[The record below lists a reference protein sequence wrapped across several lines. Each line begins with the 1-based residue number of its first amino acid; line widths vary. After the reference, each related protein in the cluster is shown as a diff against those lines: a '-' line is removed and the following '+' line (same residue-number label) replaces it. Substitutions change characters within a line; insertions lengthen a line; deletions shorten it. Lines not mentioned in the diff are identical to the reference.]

1 MTRRGSRRSLLAAPT
16 VVLAVALVL
25 SGCSGGDAPSAG
37 SSPSASSS
45 RGAPSSDAP
54 SSAAREPAPPSP
66 SATVEPAVTDA
77 DRGAG
82 LTSDVVPESGP
93 GTTTVVP
100 GSTAGSGRGQR
111 VRVRVE
117 VEDGLPVDG
126 EAFAAFV
133 MDTLTDARGWSRE
146 GWDFVRTDADA
157 DVVLLL
163 ASPVT
168 SAQRCA
174 PLETLGE
181 LSCRNGQ
188 AVVLTLRRWSLG
200 ADAYGEDRTRY
211 RQYLVSHEVGHFIGK
226 DHVGCPGPGEP
237 SPTMLQQSKGVGD
250 CAAQPWPYPGGPVT
264 STG

>member
-1 MTRRGSRRSLLAAPT
+1 M
-16 VVLAVALVL
+16 ALVL
-25 SGCSGGDAPSAG
+25 SGCSGEGAT
-37 SSPSASSS
+37 
-45 RGAPSSDAP
+45 RGAPSADP
-54 SSAAREPAPPSP
+54 SSSPAPLSPSPEPAPPSP
-66 SATVEPAVTDA
+66 SATVEPAVTEA

-100 GSTAGSGRGQR
+100 GSTAGSGAGQR

-126 EAFAAFV
+126 EDFASFV
-133 MDTLTDARGWSRE
+133 MATLTDARGWSRE

-157 DVVLLL
+157 DVAVVL
-163 ASPVT
+163 ASPLT

-181 LSCRNGQ
+181 LSCRNGED
-188 AVVLTLRRWSLG
+188 VVLTLRRWTLG
-200 ADAYGEDRTRY
+200 AEAYGEDRTRY

-226 DHVGCPGPGEP
+226 GHVGCPGPGEP
-237 SPTMLQQSKGVGD
+237 SPTMMQQSKGVGE
-250 CAAQPWPYPGGPVT
+250 CAAQPWPYPGEPVT